1 MSRSP
6 NDLVRKIK
14 DVVHHVKT
22 LPAEAGTPLAHYRK
36 TGADLWNSILE
47 VERAFAQPGF
57 YIEAA
62 DHHLSRI
69 NGMVLINLIEN
80 FERFLKETASICVDS
95 LASHILDDRLN
106 EFPINASNLASHF
119 ATATLG
125 KSLCES
131 GTWLNCDEINKR
143 FRKLL
148 QDPFHQSGNDFHL
161 FPRGKQQPVDQNWHF
176 DIMALIWQIR
186 HSIVHNVGVITQSD
200 AVKLRLLAR
209 EPVEAPMLLAPTRDD
224 LLNVK
229 FFLDEIADLCNRRV
243 GDRLAQLLTDLLND
257 TPGLFDPR
265 SEANRLTAA
274 FGFVLSVNGIPG
286 ELPEDSAS

>member
-80 FERFLKETASICVDS
+80 FERFLKETAATCVDC
-95 LASHILDDRLN
+95 LANHVLDDRFN
-106 EFPINASNLASHF
+106 IFDIHGSNLASHF

-148 QDPFHQSGNDFHL
+148 QEPFQQGGNQFYL
-161 FPRGKQQPVDQNWHF
+161 FPQRNQHPIDQQWRF
-176 DIMALIWQIR
+176 DVLALIWQLR

-209 EPVEAPMLLAPTRDD
+209 EQVKSPTLLAPTRDD

-229 FFLDEIADLCNRRV
+229 FFLDETADLCNRRD

-274 FGFVLSVNGIPG
+274 FGFVLSVNEIPG